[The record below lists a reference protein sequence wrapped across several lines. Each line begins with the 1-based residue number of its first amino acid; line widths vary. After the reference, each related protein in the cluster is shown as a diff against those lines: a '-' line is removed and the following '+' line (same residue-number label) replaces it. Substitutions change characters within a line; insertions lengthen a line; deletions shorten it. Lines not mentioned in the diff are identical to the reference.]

1 MYRAVVCQRAVLG
14 GQQQPQHA
22 LFEGGNDCRGQAPHF
37 PQAAAMLHSEKP
49 HDRTHVPRKSC
60 PHPVAG
66 GGRDAAPRRSARRS
80 RAHVAVPSTDLLV
93 LDLGVVPTARRSH
106 TTGTGRG
113 PTRPARASSLGRG
126 TFAHEVDPWAWCP
139 RPIEGLCECLD
150 KQARFL
156 QFGWALALFI

>member
-1 MYRAVVCQRAVLG
+1 
-14 GQQQPQHA
+14 
-22 LFEGGNDCRGQAPHF
+22 
-37 PQAAAMLHSEKP
+37 MLHSEKP
-49 HDRTHVPRKSC
+49 HGRTHVPRESS
-60 PHPVAG
+60 PHLVAG
-66 GGRDAAPRRSARRS
+66 GGLAAALHRAERRTLAVRAR
-80 RAHVAVPSTDLLV
+80 AATDLLG